1 MTAHTIAEMT
11 QDEFQEMLETIVE
24 RTVEHKLMEILG
36 DPDEGLMLR
45 ESVQHRV
52 ARQQQ
57 AVAEG
62 ARGVAL
68 DDVLDQLGL
77 N

>member
-1 MTAHTIAEMT
+1 MTAHTLAEMT
-11 QDEFQEMLETIVE
+11 QDEFQEMLEAIVE
-24 RTVEHKLMEILG
+24 RTVEHKLLELLG
-36 DPDEGLMLR
+36 DPDEGLTLR
-45 ESVQHRV
+45 ESVEHRV
-52 ARQQQ
+52 ERQQR